1 MQTMRVYELIKETFL
16 RKTSIW
22 VVHLIWFGIYGL
34 FWLLFLPSNLE
45 ASEFLFI
52 WGGFFLPLAL
62 SAGILGDDIA
72 SGRICVLVTK
82 PFWSGKL
89 YLYRLLGLSLQGA
102 VHFALAGVLVLM
114 LHVITGKS
122 TMAGVGRW
130 LLSTWL
136 LFNTFAALSTSL
148 SVVVKRTHNALLL
161 FVATLTLFVVA
172 SMLLY
177 SLQGHVLEPI
187 VTGFFRYP
195 FPPLELL
202 HNMGKGDYAKE
213 TLTVG
218 NWQVGTSVACVA
230 HSMLLTA
237 VYGGVG
243 VLLLTRRE
251 FLSQRE

>member
-1 MQTMRVYELIKETFL
+1 MRAWELMKETL
-16 RKTSIW
+16 WRREYLWIVHVIW
-22 VVHLIWFGIYGL
+22 LACYGG
-34 FWLLFLPSNLE
+34 FWWLLLPDPEEFGN
-45 ASEFLFI
+45 FLFL
-52 WGGFFLPLAL
+52 WGGVLLPLAL

-89 YLYRLLGLSLQGA
+89 YFYRLLGLSLQGA
-102 VHFALAGVLVLM
+102 VHFALAGVLVFV
-114 LHVITGKS
+114 LHAITGKS
-122 TMAGVGRW
+122 TMVGVGRW
-130 LLSTWL
+130 LLSAWL

-148 SVVVKRTHNALLL
+148 SVVVKRAHNSLLL

-172 SMLLY
+172 GMLLY

-213 TLTVG
+213 TLTIG
-218 NWQVGTSVACVA
+218 GWQVATSVACAA
-230 HSMLLTA
+230 HSVLLTA
-237 VYGGVG
+237 VYGGIG
-243 VLLLTRRE
+243 ILLLTRRE